1 MLVEM
6 SYPLSPDIPVFPG
19 SPLDEFIPHT
29 RLSRGGESNTTIIKH
44 FLHNGTHV
52 DAPFHFY
59 DKGLTIDLVPIENF
73 YYEKPLIIEKKLS
86 KGGLLQPDDLFA
98 YGQAIH
104 EADILVLSTGFHEIR
119 SDAAVYAD
127 DFPSISV
134 ATAKLIRTELL
145 NVKAVAIDTLSIE
158 SCKLGPQL
166 NFPVHKSLLD
176 SDLYS
181 IRSILIFED
190 VNMKPVLGKQIHRI
204 YAFPL
209 RLVGLDGSPVTIV
222 AEVK

>member
-1 MLVEM
+1 V
-6 SYPLSPDIPVFPG
+6 
-19 SPLDEFIPHT
+19 
-29 RLSRGGESNTTIIKH
+29 RG
-44 FLHNGTHV
+44 
-52 DAPFHFY
+52 DA
-59 DKGLTIDLVPIENF
+59 
-73 YYEKPLIIEKKLS
+73 S
-86 KGGLLQPDDLFA
+86 
-98 YGQAIH
+98 
-104 EADILVLSTGFHEIR
+104 
-119 SDAAVYAD
+119 VYAD

-134 ATAKLIRTELL
+134 ETAKLIRTELL

-181 IRSILIFED
+181 TRSILIFED
-190 VNMKPVLGKQIHRI
+190 VDMKPVIGKKIHQI

-222 AEVK
+222 AEVQ

>member
-19 SPLDEFIPHT
+19 SPLDEFLPHT

-73 YYEKPLIIEKKLS
+73 FYEKPLIIEKKLS

-98 YGQAIH
+98 YGSAIH
-104 EADILVLSTGFHEIR
+104 EADILILSTGYYTVR
-119 SDAAVYAD
+119 GDADRYAD

-134 ATAKLIRTELL
+134 ETAKLIRTELL

-181 IRSILIFED
+181 TRSILIFED
-190 VNMKPVLGKQIHRI
+190 VNMKPVLGKQINHI

>member
-6 SYPLSPDIPVFPG
+6 SYPLSPEIPVFPG
-19 SPLDEFIPHT
+19 SPLDEFIPNT
-29 RLSRGGESNTTIIKH
+29 RMSNGGESNTTIIKH
-44 FLHNGTHV
+44 YLHNGTHV

-59 DKGLTIDLVPIENF
+59 NRGLTIDLVSIENF
-73 YYEKPLIIEKKLS
+73 IYKKPLIIEKKLA
-86 KGGLLQPDDLFA
+86 KGGLVQPEDLFA
-98 YGQAIH
+98 YGPAIG
-104 EADILVLSTGFHEIR
+104 EADILIFSTGYYSVR
-119 SDAAVYAD
+119 GDASVYAD

-134 ATAKLIRTELL
+134 ETAKLIRTELL

-181 IRSILIFED
+181 TRSILIFED
-190 VNMKPVLGKQIHRI
+190 VDLKPVIGKKIHQI

-222 AEVK
+222 AEVQ